1 MLKRELDIIIRGK
14 MDSKKVIVLYGP
26 RQVGKTTLI
35 NAIIEEYNQPTLFIT
50 GDNPSHRIQWAN
62 PSWSTIQQL
71 IAPFNFIFIDEA
83 QRIENIGLSVK
94 MIIDSKQNK
103 QVFLTGS
110 SSINLA
116 DSMRESLTGR
126 KWEYTLYPFSWSEL
140 KKARSLAG
148 ISEQL
153 EEFLIYGMYPEVI
166 LTKAHK
172 METLRNLAGSYLYK
186 DIMEQG
192 GIRKPDVVSRLLQ
205 ALAWQV
211 GNEVSYNELAQT
223 IQSNKETVMRYIYL
237 LESAFVIFRLDPLS
251 RNPRNEI
258 SSSRKI
264 YFYDNG
270 IRNAILDNFSTL
282 SVRNDIGALWE
293 NFFIAERKKIIEYQQ
308 LPARTYFWRSKSQSE
323 IDYIEEINGEMTAY
337 EIKWNE
343 KAKIKFPASFLTS
356 YHPKECLAVNKG
368 NYWDK
373 LE

>member
-1 MLKRELDIIIRGK
+1 MLKRELDDIIRGK
-14 MDSKKVIVLYGP
+14 MDSKKAIVLYGP
-26 RQVGKTTLI
+26 RQAGKTTLI
-35 NAIIEEYNQPTLFIT
+35 NAILEEHHQPKLYIT
-50 GDNPSHRIQWAN
+50 GDNPAHRIQWAN

-71 IAPFNFIFIDEA
+71 IAPFHFIFIDEA
-83 QRIENIGLSVK
+83 QRIENIGLTVK

-116 DSMRESLTGR
+116 DSMKEALTGR

-140 KKARSLAG
+140 KNAKTLAE

-153 EEFLIYGMYPEVI
+153 EEFLIYGMYPDVI
-166 LTKAHK
+166 LTTAHK
-172 METLRNLAGSYLYK
+172 METLRNLTGSYLYK

-211 GNEVSYNELAQT
+211 GSEVSYSELAQT

-237 LESAFVIFRLDPLS
+237 LESAFVIFRLEPLS

-293 NFFIAERKKIIEYQQ
+293 NFIISERKKIIEYQM

-323 IDYIEEINGEMTAY
+323 IDYIEEINGEIRAY

-343 KAKIKFPASFLTS
+343 KASAKFPASFLTS
-356 YHPKECLAVNKG
+356 YQPKETLVINKG
-368 NYWDK
+368 NYWDH
-373 LE
+373 LD